1 MPRILTLDYRVTPG
15 TPVSCRRILAIRPDP
30 ALTAALDMAVDSRR
44 YDLQSCTGNVEA
56 LRSVRG
62 HATDVVITDV
72 STTIE
77 EDLALAKELM
87 TVRPAVRVILLAPS
101 APAANLIDA
110 IRAHVF
116 ACFASP
122 IDYSEVAS
130 MAANAL
136 AADRWKDGIQVLSG
150 LDHWLTLRVSCHLL
164 TADRLVR
171 FMMELQPSTGAVD
184 RDLLISAFRELL
196 LNAMEHGAGFDA
208 ERVIEVTAA
217 KTARAIVYHFKD
229 PGDGFDRTD
238 LQHAVASSR
247 PDDILAAALARA
259 EMGLRPGGFGM
270 LIARHVAD
278 ELVYN
283 ERGNEVLLIKH
294 LE

>member
-1 MPRILTLDYRVTPG
+1 MPG
-15 TPVSCRRILAIRPDP
+15 TAVSCRRILVVRPDP
-30 ALTAALDMAVDSRR
+30 SLMTALGGTLDWGQ
-44 YDLQSCTGNVEA
+44 YELESCTGNVEA
-56 LRSVRG
+56 LRSVRAHG
-62 HATDVVITDV
+62 IDVVITDL
-72 STTIE
+72 STTFE

-87 TVRPAVRVILLAPS
+87 SVRPGVRVILLAPS
-101 APAANLIDA
+101 VPPAHLIDA

-116 ACFASP
+116 ACFALP
-122 IDYSEVAS
+122 IDYEEVAS
-130 MAANAL
+130 MAASAL
-136 AADRWKDGIQVLSG
+136 SADRWKDGIQVLSG

-171 FMMELQPSTGAVD
+171 FMTELQPSTSAVD

-208 ERVIEVTAA
+208 EKVIEVTAA

-229 PGDGFDRTD
+229 PGNGFDRTD
-238 LQHAVASSR
+238 LQHAAAS
-247 PDDILAAALARA
+247 PGADDVIATSLARK